1 MWTSEPLGRRPGSQP
16 LSVNSYTNKF
26 TFQIREDLIAGAKV
40 NWFYLMGPYADLWGS
55 DILGRPHVGV
65 DAGLKYFP
73 MNNGIIDIEARTH
86 HNYGSEML
94 D

>member
-1 MWTSEPLGRRPGSQP
+1 
-16 LSVNSYTNKF
+16 
-26 TFQIREDLIAGAKV
+26 
-40 NWFYLMGPYADLWGS
+40 MGPYADLWGS